1 MARDVHGLLKLV
13 SAVNAIQGL
22 IWLER
27 PLFELILDV
36 IPADRGALVLTE
48 GTESL
53 PRLLAWNKDQGS
65 QSLGIC
71 KQMTD
76 RELCERVALSSN
88 AAATKNDVAPRSIM
102 AAPSIVFDRG
112 LGSVYLD

>member
-65 QSLGIC
+65 QSLRIC
-71 KQMTD
+71 QQMTD
-76 RELCERVALSSN
+76 RVLCEGLALTSN
-88 AAATKNDVAPRSIM
+88 AVARQNDAAAGQVMGVPL
-102 AAPSIVFDRG
+102 IVIG
-112 LGSVYLD
+112 WA